1 MKISEALGNIDDAY
15 LSEALGPA
23 PKPKSRRSFKF
34 ATLAACLVLAI
45 GSAIF
50 PRLVNSPEKFTP
62 ISYEEACEY
71 KPCAEIIPLLLS
83 DGYTLDG
90 EIGISNKNVI
100 SAEFS
105 ADDGSAN
112 LSVTFADSGYF
123 GDVIRNIIIIEG
135 GSCRYYADFGDSV
148 VMYSLDTVDFAELEK
163 IYRTFATARPEKGA
177 L

>member
-23 PKPKSRRSFKF
+23 PKPKNRRSFKF
-34 ATLAACLVLAI
+34 AALVACLVLAI
-45 GSAIF
+45 GSVIF
-50 PRLVNSPEKFTP
+50 PRIVNAPEKFTP

-90 EIGISNKNVI
+90 EIGISSKNVI